1 MFPDVISKLI
11 NLDLAESGSAIAFE
25 SSRNLL
31 PFLSFLFSIDL
42 SYGLSEQPDEVLAVV
57 EFGWIFTAS

>member
-1 MFPDVISKLI
+1 MFSDVIFKLI
-11 NLDLAESGSAIAFE
+11 DLFLAESGSTIAFE

-31 PFLSFLFSIDL
+31 PFLAFLFSIDL